1 MFLAPYLKLH
11 KNDMAIGTSTKF
23 PNGNQMKRVINRL
36 KIIEN
41 RMRKIEAYFDN
52 YDESNDYN
60 YTDD

>member
-1 MFLAPYLKLH
+1 M
-11 KNDMAIGTSTKF
+11 GTSTTF

-52 YDESNDYN
+52 YFESNDYS
-60 YTDD
+60 YTDV